1 MSTKNTAGQSAAAT
15 PSSIYTDDMFVSD
28 AIIEHPVKLGD
39 GTERTLYFRQLT
51 AVEMKQHFEAERS
64 KDPKIRKESAAR
76 LIAKSL
82 VEPDG
87 RRALDPQRAAVLKP
101 AVSGAIF
108 MAILEV
114 NGMLPK
120 RPTAKP
126 EGEPSDD
133 ESIEGGEEQI
143 AGEDEAG
150 N

>member
-1 MSTKNTAGQSAAAT
+1 MTAKNTAGQSAAAT
-15 PSSIYTDDMFVSD
+15 PSSILTDDMFVSD

-39 GTERTLYFRQLT
+39 GSERTLYFKQLT

-64 KDPKIRKESAAR
+64 PDAKIRKESAAR

-87 RRALDPQRAAVLKP
+87 RRAMDPQRAAVLKP

-120 RPTAKP
+120 RPAAKP
-126 EGEPSDD
+126 AD
-133 ESIEGGEEQI
+133 ESVDEEQI
-143 AGEDEAG
+143 ASEDEAG